1 MIKHIGKI
9 FDKEYD
15 INYSNN
21 NDIIILDI
29 GANIGGF
36 ARWAK
41 YRWPNSQIWC
51 YEPIKENYK
60 LLVKNTLDIE
70 TVHCHNLAVGSK
82 KETRQMYYGI
92 NNIGEASFYLG
103 KEQKEEGE
111 KVKVISAET
120 LPKAHIVKIDTEGA
134 EIEILT
140 NIKFLPDVFLIE
152 FHSAENRKIIDK
164 YLDVY
169 TLMECKMRDHNY
181 GVLKYVRTEILN
193 AE

>member
-15 INYSNN
+15 IPYSNN
-21 NDIIILDI
+21 NDIVILDI

-51 YEPIKENYK
+51 YEPIKSNYK
-60 LLVKNTLDIE
+60 LLIKNTSDLE
-70 TVHCHNLAVGSK
+70 TVHCHNLAVGEK
-82 KETRQMYYGI
+82 KEKRQMYYGA
-92 NNIGEASFYLG
+92 NNLGEASFYLG
-103 KEQKEEGE
+103 KEQKDEGE
-111 KVKVISAET
+111 IVSVFPAQD

-134 EIEILT
+134 EKEILT

-152 FHSAENRKIIDK
+152 FHSAEKRKFIDK

-169 TLMECKMRDHNY
+169 TLTQCNMRDHNY
-181 GVLKYVRTEILN
+181 GVLKYVRTELLN
-193 AE
+193 EQ